1 MCGCGCAKTA
11 ETPSAA
17 TKAPVGDHVVRV
29 DDMTCGHCV
38 ATITK
43 AIQAKWPA
51 AAVTADLAGKTVT
64 VLGVQPGADVGGA
77 IREAGFTPLG

>member
-17 TKAPVGDHVVRV
+17 TKAPVGANVVRV
-29 DDMTCGHCV
+29 DDMSCGHCV

-51 AAVTADLAGKTVT
+51 AGVTADLPAR
-64 VLGVQPGADVGGA
+64 P
-77 IREAGFTPLG
+77 